1 MHIHARPYLTFHQI
15 KILYITSHHYIALDM
30 HVYIYIYIC
39 IYKILYMGLST
50 NRVPREQIQ

>member
-30 HVYIYIYIC
+30 HVYIYIHMYLQDIVHGFV
-39 IYKILYMGLST
+39 YK
-50 NRVPREQIQ
+50 